1 VFSTPLRT
9 RRERA
14 SNVHRQLHEAFQ
26 DYREEARA
34 ILDTLLEMYA
44 VDGIAQFTIPDVF
57 DLSPLS
63 DYGNI
68 RQIATLFGGTE
79 KLRQAVQE
87 LQVLLYAA

>member
-1 VFSTPLRT
+1 M
-9 RRERA
+9 
-14 SNVHRQLHEAFQ
+14 HRQLQEAFN

-34 ILDTLLEMYA
+34 ILDMLLEMYA
-44 VDGIAQFTIPDVF
+44 THGVAQFTIPDVF

-68 RQIATLFGGTE
+68 REIATLFGGTE

-87 LQVLLYAA
+87 LQALLYAA